1 MPIINIG
8 GPANN
13 TGANSLVPDPIFGSG
28 KDGNVVISASTTLT
42 RDMYYRNLTINQGI
56 HLNTAGYRVFVRN
69 ILLFNGTSSQDSST
83 SLGVKNGSST
93 VGSLAAGSTTSA
105 SISLG
110 GSSLSYSSIAPPS
123 SIGGT
128 NYFDDPE
135 NGVDAFYLN
144 ASQTTPLFIK
154 GGSGNGTQP
163 GGGVVVISAR
173 SVSGNGTIYAD
184 GYYDQGSSAYTTG
197 GGVIF
202 FCSSKIKP
210 STIALNVSGYQSGTT
225 KEYIV

>member
-1 MPIINIG
+1 MPIINVG

-13 TGANSLVPDPIFGSG
+13 TNANSLIPDPIFGSG

-42 RDMYYRNLTINQGI
+42 RDMYYKNLTINQGV
-56 HLNTAGYRVFVRN
+56 HVNTAGYRVFVRN
-69 ILLFNGTSSQDSST
+69 ILLLNGSSSQDANT
-83 SLGVKNGSST
+83 SIGLKNGSST
-93 VGSLAAGSTTSA
+93 IGSLGAGSVTSA

-110 GSSLSYSSIAPPS
+110 GNSASYTITSPPS
-123 SIGGT
+123 SIGGS

-135 NGVDAFYLN
+135 NGTDAFYLN

-154 GGSGNGTQP
+154 GGAGNGTQP

-184 GYYDQGSSAYTTG
+184 GFNNGTSYTTG

-210 STIALNVSGYQSGTT
+210 STIALNVSGYQNGTA